1 MIWFI
6 AYFGLGCAPRRLP
19 EPERTELTAMTWN
32 LYFQAHDQPGVEEVL
47 AQVDPDL
54 LFLQETT
61 PAWQTR
67 LQGLFPYQ
75 QWVPGPQA
83 GGGVALLSKY
93 PMEGMVVHQVQGA
106 RFPAQ
111 RAEIQSPLGS
121 VEVLNLHLIPPF
133 GPRGSLITG
142 FFRTKQPRY
151 REVQALLEL
160 GVPDLACGDFNASE
174 REASVS
180 LMEKAGMVSAL
191 PEYAPGQHTWHGPG
205 EREFHWRI
213 DHCMVGPAFVTT
225 SAQILELGPSDHYPL
240 WVGLREGGPGR

>member
-1 MIWFI
+1 MWL
-6 AYFGLGCAPRRLP
+6 AWMALASVTACAPRRAP

-32 LYFQAHDQPGVEEVL
+32 LYFQASDQPGVEEVL

-54 LFLQETT
+54 LMLQETT
-61 PAWQTR
+61 AAWQAR
-67 LQGLFPYQ
+67 LEGLFPYQ
-75 QWVPGPQA
+75 HWVPGPEA

-93 PMEGMVVHQVQGA
+93 PLESVTIHTVPGA

-111 RAEIQSPLGS
+111 RALIQTPSGPI
-121 VEVLNLHLIPPF
+121 EVLNLHLIPPF

-142 FFRTKQPRY
+142 FFRTKRPRY
-151 REVQALLEL
+151 REIQALLEL

-180 LMEKAGMVSAL
+180 LFEKAGMVSAL

-205 EREFHWRI
+205 DKDFHWRI
-213 DHCMVGPAFVTT
+213 DHCMVGPAWQTT
-225 SAQILELGPSDHYPL
+225 SAQVLEVGPSDHYPL
-240 WVGLREGGPGR
+240 WVGLRGG